1 MANDASSQN
10 FSNHTRFD
18 PAFHFFLLPVALAS
32 LITTIVRT
40 IKAPTGVNIWLIV
53 VALAAFVAI
62 GKTRGYALKVQDR
75 VIRLEER
82 LRLLSVLPEPLRSR
96 IGELTD
102 TQLIGLRFA
111 SDGELPALVQRAI
124 AEQLSRKDIKKS
136 VTNWRPDTARV

>member
-111 SDGELPALVQRAI
+111 SDGELPTLVQRAI